1 MRSTSA
7 YISSTRCGLSQFSS
21 QGHYFIGCDV
31 RALLA
36 IFVMAGIAH
45 ADPGYDD
52 PAVRARAEELAA
64 GASERFTRVLQ
75 EWHRPCNGVTGTNID
90 APSSDTAAEPLA
102 GLASETAKTQP
113 SWHSELS
120 ARINS
125 HKRYP
130 EEALAQHLQG
140 IVKLHFTVDR
150 VGQVVCARVVESSG
164 SALLDAE
171 AVAMLQRATPL
182 PFPPPETPGIRFD
195 LLLPIRF
202 QIKDSIGAVPLPP

>member
-1 MRSTSA
+1 LINRTYHQQSA
-7 YISSTRCGLSQFSS
+7 SQFSS
-21 QGHYFIGCDV
+21 QGRFFIDCDM

-36 IFVMAGIAH
+36 IFVMAGVAH

-52 PAVRARAEELAA
+52 VAVRARAEELAV
-64 GASERFTRVLQ
+64 GASERFTHVLQ
-75 EWHRPCNGVTGTNID
+75 EWYRPCTSVAGTN
-90 APSSDTAAEPLA
+90 APASETATEPLA
-102 GLASETAKTQP
+102 GLTSEAAKAQASWQ
-113 SWHSELS
+113 SELS
-120 ARINS
+120 GRINS
-125 HKRYP
+125 QKRYP

-150 VGQVVCARVVESSG
+150 AGDVVCARVVQSSG

-171 AVAMLQRATPL
+171 AIAMLQRATPL
-182 PFPPPETPGIRFD
+182 PFPPPETPGLSFD